1 MSSPNEELEAYRG
14 ICKCLIG
21 RIIEATSVRELLKE
35 DVFKQTRRD
44 VPHFVEGLLIS
55 YKQNNDRFENMTVNP
70 VPVTQLSEI
79 DTKIST
85 CDMPELVRLAEVSRF
100 IMEREIHNIIKAV
113 IDKSN

>member
-1 MSSPNEELEAYRG
+1 
-14 ICKCLIG
+14 
-21 RIIEATSVRELLKE
+21 
-35 DVFKQTRRD
+35 
-44 VPHFVEGLLIS
+44 
-55 YKQNNDRFENMTVNP
+55 MTVNP

-100 IMEREIHNIIKAV
+100 IMEREIHNIIKAI